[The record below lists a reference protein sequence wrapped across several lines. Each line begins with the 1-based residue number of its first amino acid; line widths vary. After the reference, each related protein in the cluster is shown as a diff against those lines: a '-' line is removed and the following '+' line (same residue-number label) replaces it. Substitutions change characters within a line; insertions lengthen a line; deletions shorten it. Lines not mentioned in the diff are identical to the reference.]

1 VWEGKTYDHP
11 RQHSIAIM
19 CDDIDATV
27 DELQRERRAVPLRNR
42 GTRVTGEGKFES
54 QNARKIESGK

>member
-1 VWEGKTYDHP
+1 
-11 RQHSIAIM
+11 M

-54 QNARKIESGK
+54 QNARKIESGKQERRKSTKCAPR